1 MKRSILIFTT
11 TFLILGFSSCKK
23 DENKINEKSN
33 CSITS
38 VTFDQ
43 EDNYELTY
51 DGDLLIKFTEV
62 DGDDEDKLYYNSD
75 NLLTLR
81 NYYTNDKLTN
91 VDTFSYDASKR
102 LTSVTWYSINNS
114 NKRVF
119 EEKTSFEYNSS
130 NQIISFKDSIN
141 DDGYKQVDI
150 HEISYQNNRRSKE
163 TFIRYT
169 NNEIR
174 EKQVISYSY
183 TNIANSL
190 YDKSGQSYL
199 VINSHPLYIA
209 DFENTDLLISQLD
222 IKDFDETNTQ
232 TNEYSIKFDY
242 TFENGNVKTVSMD
255 KEEFI
260 KFNYKCE

>member
-1 MKRSILIFTT
+1 MKKSILIFTT

-51 DGDLLIKFTEV
+51 DGSLLTNLKEV
-62 DGDDEDKLYYNSD
+62 GGDEEDKLFYNSD

-81 NYYTNDKLTN
+81 EYRENVKLTD
-91 VDTFSYDASKR
+91 VDTFIYDASKR

-119 EEKTSFEYNSS
+119 EGKTSFEYNAS
-130 NQIISFKDSIN
+130 NQVISFRDSTN
-141 DDGYKQVDI
+141 DAGYKEVDV
-150 HEISYQNNRRSKE
+150 HEITYQNNRRSKE
-163 TFIRYT
+163 TITTYT
-169 NNEIR
+169 NGIYS
-174 EKQVISYSY
+174 EKQVINYSY
-183 TNIANSL
+183 TNISNSL
-190 YDKSGQSYL
+190 YDKTGQSYL
-199 VINSHPLYIA
+199 VLNSHPLFLG
-209 DFENTDLLISQLD
+209 DFENTDLLVSQLD
-222 IKDFDETNTQ
+222 IKDFDETNTE
-232 TNEYSIKFDY
+232 TDEYSIKFDY

-255 KEEFI
+255 KDEFI
-260 KFNYKCE
+260 KFNYKCK